1 MSSLALVQIASW
13 SPRRWVV
20 GAAAA
25 AAFALVTGIPTDVV
39 PTSLYRRMT
48 PVTWWDYPMW
58 AASAVLVG
66 FIAATYVRAGPRV
79 VRAGRTGTAFG
90 GGVLS
95 FLAVGCPVCNKLVV
109 AALGVGG
116 ALTYFGPVQPFLG
129 LLSIALLAVALTV
142 RLRGLAACAVP
153 RP

>member
-79 VRAGRTGTAFG
+79 Y
-90 GGVLS
+90 
-95 FLAVGCPVCNKLVV
+95 VV
-109 AALGVGG
+109 QLEHYGIAPITPADALG
-116 ALTYFGPVQPFLG
+116 
-129 LLSIALLAVALTV
+129 
-142 RLRGLAACAVP
+142 
-153 RP
+153 